1 MHSNVLNSDCERCT
15 CAEFEMPQARRV
27 AMVGGV
33 RKVRTSGHAVQ
44 RDSSRMGSWTHAQK
58 LELIALVQD
67 HNPCG
72 AADWEVGASWT
83 DCVLLAA

>member
-1 MHSNVLNSDCERCT
+1 MLQPRH
-15 CAEFEMPQARRV
+15 V

-33 RKVRTSGHAVQ
+33 RKVRAGHSVQ

-58 LELIALVQD
+58 LDLIALVQD

-72 AADWEVGASWT
+72 AADWEVTAFAPEN
-83 DCVLLAA
+83 CVVDQCIMLVSTFQLIALLSVPT